1 MAKPEDELN
10 RLFQA
15 ARGSEAELEM
25 PFGFGT
31 RVVALARE
39 TQKADGNESRH
50 LARVL
55 RRVALTAL
63 LVTALSG
70 GAAYW
75 QINQNDDLN
84 EPLANAY
91 AIADN
96 AIETNAFP

>member
-1 MAKPEDELN
+1 MAKSEDELN
-10 RLFQA
+10 RLFQS
-15 ARGSEAELEM
+15 ARGPEAEPEM
-25 PFGFGT
+25 PFGFAT

-39 TQKADGNESRH
+39 TQKADGSESRH